1 MTMRNFKGEKMQWS
15 EYCVYNAI
23 RDKKGAAEAAAR
35 RARWEAEIA
44 EKFTV
49 AYEEYVTNK
58 EKYTGDQY
66 ILLVIEHIV
75 DRQHRKFSGMPVQ
88 IGQIFNFDAINM
100 ALNKREAE
108 FYQSL
113 EDFRIHEVP
122 TELMDSVNKKACK
135 YYVILAPDI

>member
-23 RDKKGAAEAAAR
+23 RNKKGAAEAAAR

-44 EKFTV
+44 AKFNV

-58 EKYTGDQY
+58 TKYADGQY
-66 ILLVIEHIV
+66 ILLVVEHIF

-88 IGQIFNFDAINM
+88 VGRIFNFDAMNM
-100 ALNKREAE
+100 ALNEKEAE

-113 EDFRIHEVP
+113 EDFKIHEVP
-122 TELMDSVNKKACK
+122 TELMDSVSKKTCK